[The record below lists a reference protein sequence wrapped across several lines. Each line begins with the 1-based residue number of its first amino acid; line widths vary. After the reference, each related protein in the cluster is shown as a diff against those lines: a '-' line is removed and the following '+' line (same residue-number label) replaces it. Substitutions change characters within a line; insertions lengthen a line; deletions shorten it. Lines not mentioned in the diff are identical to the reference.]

1 MFAQAEMRLV
11 GIASSLLTS
20 RCGAILQLVYIRTV
34 SGLTDVVQCL
44 GPAVFNHRKVDRIPP
59 FLVDAVGFMLSVAV
73 PAVRLHVTE
82 QAMLQH
88 RAGVIS

>member
-1 MFAQAEMRLV
+1 M
-11 GIASSLLTS
+11 
-20 RCGAILQLVYIRTV
+20 
-34 SGLTDVVQCL
+34 VQRL
-44 GPAVFNHRKVDRIPP
+44 GPAAFSHRKVDRIPS

-73 PAVRLHVTE
+73 PAVRLHFTE